1 VELRAVVVARDR
13 VERRDGGEGGFRLE
27 RAVVAAVQDRGGRLG
42 SESSDEDREAS
53 AEARQVRVA
62 DDGELPHAVGKSA
75 AASRVPLG
83 EPRPVHASQPGPAT
97 YAPLVPDVTS
107 CNAAGVA

>member
-1 VELRAVVVARDR
+1 MELRAVVVARDR